1 MGGDM
6 IETVLKA
13 SSALDAW
20 LREHLGRPYL
30 AALGVGLVLGIIA
43 TVRELVDDIGSES
56 VLKLLLFVAFQAAL
70 LVNQLAQFHDYRRE
84 RQERKAAKAAAQAGR
99 GGGDPQAVRGQI
111 SGGQIPGA
119 QLESSQVAMAPV
131 DRPAAE
137 RLSIEGERP

>member
-1 MGGDM
+1 M

-43 TVRELVDDIGSES
+43 TVRDLVDDIGSES
-56 VLKLLLFVAFQAAL
+56 VLKLLLFVVFQAAL

-84 RQERKAAKAAAQAGR
+84 RQERKAAKAARTGR
-99 GGGDPQAVRGQI
+99 GGGDPQAVTGQI
-111 SGGQIPGA
+111 TGGE
-119 QLESSQVAMAPV
+119 LESGQVAMGRV
-131 DRPAAE
+131 ESQAAE

>member
-1 MGGDM
+1 M

-30 AALGVGLVLGIIA
+30 AALGVGLVLGIVA
-43 TVRELVDDIGSES
+43 TVRELAEDIGSES
-56 VLKLLLFVAFQAAL
+56 VLKLSLFVAFQAAL

-84 RQERKAAKAAAQAGR
+84 RKERRAAKAAARTGR
-99 GGGDPQAVRGQI
+99 SGGDPQAVTGQI
-111 SGGQIPGA
+111 TGGQITGGE
-119 QLESSQVAMAPV
+119 LESGQAPMG
-131 DRPAAE
+131 RIERQAPE